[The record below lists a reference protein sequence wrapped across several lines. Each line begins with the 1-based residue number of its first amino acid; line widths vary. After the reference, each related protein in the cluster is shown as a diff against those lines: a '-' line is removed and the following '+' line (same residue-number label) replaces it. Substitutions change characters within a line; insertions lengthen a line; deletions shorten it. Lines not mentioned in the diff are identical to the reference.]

1 MNLPLQPGT
10 RDRRDQLND
19 RTREDPARDNI
30 PLTFFATK
38 LSRVR
43 DIFGILYRRFRIV
56 QNRRAVQFISPGTY
70 LAREKSRK
78 GEAFGPR
85 GPELATKNNDNLPQN
100 RGRKNADN
108 NSENREWFLAD
119 DKCALD
125 RSNAHAT
132 ETSNDSL
139 ARDWPARSRA
149 RALLYLRRRCPD
161 DVPDLYA
168 TRKFDGIEGLPYH
181 VEQKR
186 ERKEIHPT

>member
-1 MNLPLQPGT
+1 MPLQSGT
-10 RDRRDQLND
+10 RDRRDQLKG
-19 RTREDPARDNI
+19 RTGEDPLRDNI

-56 QNRRAVQFISPGTY
+56 QTRRAVQFALPGTY
-70 LAREKSRK
+70 LARGRPRK

-85 GPELATKNNDNLPQN
+85 DPEFATTSNDNLPRN
-100 RGRKNADN
+100 RGMKNADN
-108 NSENREWFLAD
+108 NSEKREWFLAD

-132 ETSNDSL
+132 ETSNDFL

-149 RALLYLRRRCPD
+149 RALLHLRRRCPD

-168 TRKFDGIEGLPYH
+168 TRRFDGIEGLPHH

-186 ERKEIHPT
+186 GRKEIHPT